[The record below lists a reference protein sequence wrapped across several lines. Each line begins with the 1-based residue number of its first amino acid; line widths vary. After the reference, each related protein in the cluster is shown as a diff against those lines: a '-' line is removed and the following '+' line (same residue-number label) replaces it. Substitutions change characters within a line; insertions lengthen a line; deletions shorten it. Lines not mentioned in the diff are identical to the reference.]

1 MTAGRVDPAAGA
13 AITIGMKALPCLLL
27 LLSAALRAVDL
38 PTPPQNL
45 PIVYPQPVAHCFI
58 LRLDNRRYE
67 LDNQFKDSVALLMGS
82 ANYAQTKALY
92 DALKRSVAERVQ
104 FEAAVT
110 RAQSALSLATAKVEK
125 SRAAIDSLR
134 QQRNLYRSG
143 DKVDLQ
149 ELIRMDNAIVN
160 ETANLARY
168 EEMEEKAQQK
178 LADAQKAVVPY
189 NEKVQLAQ
197 DKYVAAL
204 TDYERTLGEIRALAI
219 ANGKAL

>member
-1 MTAGRVDPAAGA
+1 MR
-13 AITIGMKALPCLLL
+13 ILPCLLL
-27 LLSAALRAVDL
+27 LAAAMLGAEE
-38 PTPPQNL
+38 PPAAPQTL

-58 LRLDNRRYE
+58 LRIDNRRYE

-82 ANYAQTKALY
+82 ANYAPTKALY
-92 DALKRSVAERVQ
+92 DALKRTIAERVQ

-110 RAQSALSLATAKVEK
+110 RTQTQLNLATAKVEK
-125 SRAAIDSLR
+125 SRANLDSLK
-134 QQRNLYRSG
+134 QQRILYRSS

-149 ELIRMDNAIVN
+149 ELLRMDAAILT
-160 ETANLARY
+160 ETVNLARY
-168 EEMEEKAQQK
+168 EDLEEKAQQK
-178 LADAQKAVVPY
+178 LADAQKAVIPY

-204 TDYERTLGEIRALAI
+204 KDYERTLGEIRAIAI